1 MKRRIIPLLFLMTLI
16 IMLLTGC
23 VGGPKLYENGTYTGV
38 GQGLGGEIVV
48 TLTTENDVIIVD
60 EVVGNME
67 TEGVGGYEA
76 IKDGTFADQI
86 EAAQSI
92 EIDGISGA
100 TYTTNGVK
108 EATADALS
116 QAKKD

>member
-1 MKRRIIPLLFLMTLI
+1 MRKRIITLLLLATLAFV
-16 IMLLTGC
+16 LLIGC
-23 VGGPKLYENGTYTGV
+23 AGVPKLYKNGTYTGV
-38 GQGLGGEIVV
+38 GQGLGGEIAV
-48 TLTTENDVIIVD
+48 TLTAENDVIIVD
-60 EVVGNME
+60 EIVGNME

-76 IKDGTFADQI
+76 IKDGTFSDQI

>member
-1 MKRRIIPLLFLMTLI
+1 
-16 IMLLTGC
+16 MLLVGC
-23 VGGPKLYENGTYTGV
+23 AAVPTLYRNGVYTGT
-38 GQGLGGEIVV
+38 GQGLGGEITV
-48 TLTTENDVIIVD
+48 TLTIDNDAIKVD
-60 EVVGNME
+60 EIIGDME

-100 TYTTNGVK
+100 TYTTSGVK
-108 EATADALS
+108 EAVTDALS
-116 QAKKD
+116 QAQNDRLNAD